1 MIIYCGVGDC
11 IHNECN
17 YCETETV
24 EIKMAMYSNGK
35 VRPEYNY
42 QTYGKSF
49 AQT

>member
-24 EIKMAMYSNGK
+24 E
-35 VRPEYNY
+35 VNY
-42 QTYGKSF
+42 PPLSL
-49 AQT
+49 